1 MGLRDWFSVGRQAP
15 ELRSSPA
22 GSVTQSVPIS
32 DWLRFFGIDD
42 ANLPHVTIDSALNVP
57 AVADAVGFLSS
68 ALAALPMHL
77 FRDADAG
84 AQKIDSGLG
93 MMLRDA
99 VNPELSSYDWRE
111 WHWVQIFTSGRAL
124 TYIERNA
131 RGEATALW
139 PMDPAHSSVERVN
152 GRKQYRFGGKQV
164 YDAADVIDVA
174 WMPKSDLLGHY
185 GPINRG
191 AKAIALA
198 LAMQDYSS
206 KLFAKGGL
214 PPLGLR
220 GAMPAGGA
228 ATQRMLEDVKAAI
241 DKAAEMQLPIAAMP
255 AGYELTPL
263 GFDPQKGQLV
273 EGKKFVISEIARIY
287 RLPPVFLQD
296 LEHGTFSN
304 TEQQDL
310 HLVKHTLTQWCV
322 KFEQQLNL
330 KLFGPRT
337 AKRYVKHNIDGLLRG
352 DFRTRMEGYAR
363 AVQSGVMMPSEARQ
377 KEDLPFVDGS
387 DRLMVQGATVPLD
400 QAGESVDDSND
411 DGSDIDENLNGAG
424 GASDAD

>member
-1 MGLRDWFSVGRQAP
+1 MGWRDTIFGGAFATPEKRAAP
-15 ELRSSPA
+15 E
-22 GSVTQSVPIS
+22 GSITQSAAIG
-32 DWLRFFGIDD
+32 DWMRFFGLDD
-42 ANLPHVTIDSALNVP
+42 ANLPHVTIDSALQVP

-77 FRDADAG
+77 FKDARAG
-84 AQKIDSGLG
+84 AEKIDTGLG

-111 WHWVQIFTSGRAL
+111 WHWTQVFTGGRAL
-124 TYIERNA
+124 TYIERKGN
-131 RGEATALW
+131 GEPVSLW
-139 PMDPAHSSVERVN
+139 PMDPAYSSVERKN
-152 GRKQYRFGGKQV
+152 GRKQYRFGSKEV
-164 YDAADVIDVA
+164 YDAADVIDLC

-185 GPINRG
+185 GPVNRG
-191 AKAIALA
+191 AKAISLA

-220 GAMPAGGA
+220 GAMPTGPA

-255 AGYELTPL
+255 SGYELQPL

-273 EGKKFVISEIARIY
+273 EGKKFIITEIARLY

-363 AVQSGVMMPSEARQ
+363 GVQSGVLMPSEART
-377 KEDLPFVDGS
+377 KEDLPFVPGS
-387 DRLMVQGATVPLD
+387 NQLMVQGATVPLD
-400 QAGESVDDSND
+400 QAGDNM
-411 DGSDIDENLNGAG
+411 NGAG
-424 GASDAD
+424 GASDAN